1 VFIGTDADDYRSQ
14 IEATLA
20 DDIRVV
26 RGGAPQLDLYVFGQ
40 ADLFIGNC
48 ISSFT
53 AFAVRERRVNGR
65 RSMFFGLDT
74 WTEDN
79 SQQLSQRR
87 GADPLTAP
95 LR

>member
-1 VFIGTDADDYRSQ
+1 M
-14 IEATLA
+14 
-20 DDIRVV
+20 V

-48 ISSFT
+48 LSSFT

-74 WTEDN
+74 L
-79 SQQLSQRR
+79 Q
-87 GADPLTAP
+87 
-95 LR
+95 